1 MPSRAPQRL
10 PLRAPFRGP
19 IKGLSWSRNPK
30 TGVLVVESVGARR
43 MENRDAHSPVCKD
56 VRMPHLCLKPETR
69 LGFWSSVLGL
79 RDSDYWT
86 FVVII
91 VTLLPS
97 CSSSCDCQNMQLW
110 ISRSGGVGGSQN
122 HALPLYLLVWAR
134 NIYRKRQIG
143 YTWKTRNPTPDTPL
157 SGYAEKSRAGQGLS
171 VRMRQPL

>member
-79 RDSDYWT
+79 RDSAYWT

-122 HALPLYLLVWAR
+122 HALPLYLLVWHETSIERGRSA
-134 NIYRKRQIG
+134 IHGKPEILH
-143 YTWKTRNPTPDTPL
+143 PTPR
-157 SGYAEKSRAGQGLS
+157 SAGMRRKAGQAKAC
-171 VRMRQPL
+171 P